1 MADFLKSSKSIFQL
15 TVLILIL
22 FTFAFVYQG
31 NNIEQ
36 PTILRKVSQWTGLGG
51 FGEQWDQQDVT
62 TSTTTEL
69 FTSTTTMPALI
80 LRRNFDRHYDLG
92 EIHVKRRNTIERVC
106 DKSKHGYYGKSKGS
120 TVAKRLVIDH
130 RHHLVYC
137 AVQKVGSTFLRSLLK
152 IVNSQG
158 VKNIDNRWKSVNKKE
173 PQDLTQFHYFL
184 SSSFKMMFVREP
196 YSRLFSGYT
205 DKLFTVNTFYWKITG
220 TYIKNE
226 ILNHGN
232 KSPSTCGHDI
242 TFPQFIKYVIESEKT
257 GRHTDRHFTPI
268 YEHCRPC
275 QIPYDFIGKMET
287 FANDSLIL
295 LNAWN
300 KRYGINIAF
309 DDFEAETALQRA
321 VSHTG
326 RLYSMRENLEKC
338 MSFYSGMQRIWR
350 DLQIRG
356 ILPKSASL
364 PFTESESVNVDRSQL
379 IDALT
384 NAIKGVTDRAGL
396 RQQKREAMIQAYG
409 QVPMKDLIKLREV
422 VRPDCELFGY
432 DVSPDYIFNRTDTS
446 GGTNSFNYFDLWNDN

>member
-1 MADFLKSSKSIFQL
+1 MIFSNPGFH
-15 TVLILIL
+15 IH
-22 FTFAFVYQG
+22 QG
-31 NNIEQ
+31 NAIEHLA
-36 PTILRKVSQWTGLGG
+36 IFKNVSQWTRRAG
-51 FGEQWDQQDVT
+51 FGAHGAQDELTSSAATEQS
-62 TSTTTEL
+62 TSTV
-69 FTSTTTMPALI
+69 PPLI
-80 LRRNFDRHYDLG
+80 LRRNFQRYYDFG
-92 EIHVKRRNTIERVC
+92 TIHEKRRKHIERVC
-106 DKSKHGYYGKSKGS
+106 DKSEDLFYSKPNRLVVG
-120 TVAKRLVIDH
+120 KRLLMDR

-137 AVQKVGSTFLRSLLK
+137 AVQKTGSTFLKTILR
-152 IVNSQG
+152 IVSEQG
-158 VKNIDNRWKSVNKKE
+158 MKNVDTRWKPVNNINLLGDFTK
-173 PQDLTQFHYFL
+173 LHYFL
-184 SSSFKMMFVREP
+184 TSSFKIMFVREP
-196 YSRLFSGYT
+196 YGRLFSGYV

-242 TFPQFIKYVIESEKT
+242 TFPQFIKYVIESQRT
-257 GRHTDRHFTPI
+257 GNHANGHFTPI
-268 YEHCRPC
+268 YEHCGPC
-275 QIPYDFIGKMET
+275 QISYDFIGKMET

-300 KRYGINIAF
+300 KRYGINITF

-326 RLYSMRENLEKC
+326 RLYSMREKLEKC

-356 ILPKSASL
+356 FLPKSASL
-364 PFTESESVNVDRSQL
+364 PFTESESVNVDMSQL

-384 NAIKGVTDRAGL
+384 KVMKGVTDLAVL

-409 QVPMKDLIKLREV
+409 QVPMKDLIKLREI

-432 DVSPDYIFNRTDTS
+432 DVSPDFIFNRRHNS
-446 GGTNSFNYFDLWNDN
+446 GKTNSFNYLS